1 MSGRSSASRA
11 AFLAPGSMSSNL
23 ESTLKHGVDPA
34 PCLERNAGRRRR
46 LGAAAGDLHD
56 LGEVAAHVDEARRV
70 GDVGVAEIEVGFVA
84 VGGKRAGPARKKL
97 LGNAL
102 PAGLVVFEYIHG
114 HVAARRAE
122 QPHPRFLLR
131 LAVRLFQ
138 DLNRGL
144 IGMNPDMRQQL
155 DLHSLMDLRQPA
167 RVHVH
172 HPVRHVLARYRRAAR
187 LEVCLYTVE
196 RQRHDVLAVDDPG
209 KQRRRRKRAWY
220 RRLRLRCSHDDALA
234 LLLSFRGVFGVVGQT
249 TGTVHSSKKSFTLRP
264 LRVAMSVVYALLE

>member
-1 MSGRSSASRA
+1 M
-11 AFLAPGSMSSNL
+11 
-23 ESTLKHGVDPA
+23 KHGVDPA

-144 IGMNPDMRQQL
+144 IGMNPD
-155 DLHSLMDLRQPA
+155 
-167 RVHVH
+167 
-172 HPVRHVLARYRRAAR
+172 
-187 LEVCLYTVE
+187 CLCSISCC
-196 RQRHDVLAVDDPG
+196 G
-209 KQRRRRKRAWY
+209 F
-220 RRLRLRCSHDDALA
+220 SHDDFSGLGRACRPRNGLNWMVLVSPPERTGKDYDRHA
-234 LLLSFRGVFGVVGQT
+234 PSTVYPSFAAERGIRRVDRAENTCRRSRRCVST
-249 TGTVHSSKKSFTLRP
+249 SRRRICRP
-264 LRVAMSVVYALLE
+264 CRR

>member
-187 LEVCLYTVE
+187 LEVCLYAVE

-234 LLLSFRGVFGVVGQT
+234 FLLSFRGVFGVVGQT

>member
-1 MSGRSSASRA
+1 M
-11 AFLAPGSMSSNL
+11 
-23 ESTLKHGVDPA
+23 KHGVDPA

-122 QPHPRFLLR
+122 QTHILDFFFASRF
-131 LAVRLFQ
+131 
-138 DLNRGL
+138 G
-144 IGMNPDMRQQL
+144 
-155 DLHSLMDLRQPA
+155 
-167 RVHVH
+167 
-172 HPVRHVLARYRRAAR
+172 
-187 LEVCLYTVE
+187 
-196 RQRHDVLAVDDPG
+196 
-209 KQRRRRKRAWY
+209 
-220 RRLRLRCSHDDALA
+220 
-234 LLLSFRGVFGVVGQT
+234 SFRT
-249 TGTVHSSKKSFTLRP
+249 
-264 LRVAMSVVYALLE
+264 

>member
-1 MSGRSSASRA
+1 M
-11 AFLAPGSMSSNL
+11 
-23 ESTLKHGVDPA
+23 
-34 PCLERNAGRRRR
+34 
-46 LGAAAGDLHD
+46 
-56 LGEVAAHVDEARRV
+56 DEARRV

-144 IGMNPDMRQQL
+144 IGMNPDMRVCVQL
-155 DLHSLMDLRQPA
+155 
-167 RVHVH
+167 
-172 HPVRHVLARYRRAAR
+172 
-187 LEVCLYTVE
+187 
-196 RQRHDVLAVDDPG
+196 
-209 KQRRRRKRAWY
+209 
-220 RRLRLRCSHDDALA
+220 
-234 LLLSFRGVFGVVGQT
+234 VVAGW
-249 TGTVHSSKKSFTLRP
+249 GR
-264 LRVAMSVVYALLE
+264 

>member
-1 MSGRSSASRA
+1 M
-11 AFLAPGSMSSNL
+11 
-23 ESTLKHGVDPA
+23 KHGVDPA

-46 LGAAAGDLHD
+46 LGVAAGDLHD

-70 GDVGVAEIEVGFVA
+70 GDVGVAEIEVGFVS

-187 LEVCLYTVE
+187 LEVCLYAVE
-196 RQRHDVLAVDDPG
+196 RRRHDVLAVDDPG

-234 LLLSFRGVFGVVGQT
+234 FLLSFT
-249 TGTVHSSKKSFTLRP
+249 
-264 LRVAMSVVYALLE
+264 

>member
-1 MSGRSSASRA
+1 
-11 AFLAPGSMSSNL
+11 MSSNL

-97 LGNAL
+97 LGYAL

-122 QPHPRFLLR
+122 QTHPRFLLR

-187 LEVCLYTVE
+187 LEVCLYAVE

-234 LLLSFRGVFGVVGQT
+234 FLLSFRGVFGVVGQT
-249 TGTVHSSKKSFTLRP
+249 TGTVHSPKNP
-264 LRVAMSVVYALLE
+264 LLFVRCVSPCPWCTRF

>member
-1 MSGRSSASRA
+1 M
-11 AFLAPGSMSSNL
+11 
-23 ESTLKHGVDPA
+23 
-34 PCLERNAGRRRR
+34 
-46 LGAAAGDLHD
+46 
-56 LGEVAAHVDEARRV
+56 DEARRV

-172 HPVRHVLARYRRAAR
+172 HPVRHV
-187 LEVCLYTVE
+187 VCVQLVVAGLVTMI
-196 RQRHDVLAVDDPG
+196 
-209 KQRRRRKRAWY
+209 
-220 RRLRLRCSHDDALA
+220 
-234 LLLSFRGVFGVVGQT
+234 FRV
-249 TGTVHSSKKSFTLRP
+249 
-264 LRVAMSVVYALLE
+264 

>member
-11 AFLAPGSMSSNL
+11 AFLPPGSMSSNL

-187 LEVCLYTVE
+187 LEVCLYAVE

-209 KQRRRRKRAWY
+209 KQRRRRRRAWY

-234 LLLSFRGVFGVVGQT
+234 LLLSFT
-249 TGTVHSSKKSFTLRP
+249 
-264 LRVAMSVVYALLE
+264 

>member
-1 MSGRSSASRA
+1 
-11 AFLAPGSMSSNL
+11 MSSNL

-56 LGEVAAHVDEARRV
+56 LGEVAAHADEARRV

-122 QPHPRFLLR
+122 QPRPRFLLR

-187 LEVCLYTVE
+187 LEVCLYAVE

-234 LLLSFRGVFGVVGQT
+234 LLLSFT
-249 TGTVHSSKKSFTLRP
+249 
-264 LRVAMSVVYALLE
+264 

>member
-97 LGNAL
+97 F
-102 PAGLVVFEYIHG
+102 VF
-114 HVAARRAE
+114 
-122 QPHPRFLLR
+122 
-131 LAVRLFQ
+131 
-138 DLNRGL
+138 N
-144 IGMNPDMRQQL
+144 
-155 DLHSLMDLRQPA
+155 
-167 RVHVH
+167 
-172 HPVRHVLARYRRAAR
+172 
-187 LEVCLYTVE
+187 
-196 RQRHDVLAVDDPG
+196 
-209 KQRRRRKRAWY
+209 
-220 RRLRLRCSHDDALA
+220 
-234 LLLSFRGVFGVVGQT
+234 
-249 TGTVHSSKKSFTLRP
+249 
-264 LRVAMSVVYALLE
+264 